1 MTQETQMDAAA
12 AKKQKKQARIVIE
25 MILGGLFGAGDM
37 MLLAEVMPVELLDI
51 WEFIALALATMIALV
66 LVIILITAASR
77 RLMIMRVFDGEADEA
92 EIRSQRRN
100 ILYSGLSMA
109 ALIPPLTVLAL
120 PELVNRDLGMAIIV
134 VSLMVMT
141 GAGWVIWRE
150 QDELHRVA
158 GLEGANVGLG
168 VIFTGIFLWAALN
181 ILGYN
186 VPFEPLPAVIL
197 TILATVVSSIIVA
210 ARRSLFSTSS

>member
-1 MTQETQMDAAA
+1 MDAAA

-25 MILGGLFGAGDM
+25 MILGGLFGAGGM
-37 MLLAEVMPVELLDI
+37 MLLAEVMPIELLDI
-51 WEFIALALATMIALV
+51 WEFLALALATMIALV
-66 LVIILITAASR
+66 LVILSITAASR
-77 RLMIMRVFDGEADEA
+77 RLMVIRVFDGEADET

-100 ILYSGLSMA
+100 ILFSGLSMA
-109 ALIPPLTVLAL
+109 ALIPPLYVLAL
-120 PELVNRDLGMAIIV
+120 PELVNRDVGMAIIV
-134 VSLMVMT
+134 VSLSVMT
-141 GAGWVIWRE
+141 AAGWVIWRE
-150 QDELHRVA
+150 QDELHRMA

-168 VIFTGIFLWAALN
+168 VIFTGMFFWAALD

-210 ARRSLFSTSS
+210 AKRSLFATSS